1 MINTVLRKRWF
12 RAVYAMLVA
21 ALVFV
26 LCMTPAMAAAEQY
39 SITGRFY
46 QTESRATLAS
56 INNLRQG
63 SGAWYWNEDNAT
75 KTVQTDLGALTYD
88 YNLEQ
93 IAMQRAAEIAVF
105 YAHERPDGS
114 AFYTAEFN
122 GTKSCAEN
130 IAISTGKMS
139 AEEAFELWREENEPY
154 KGQGHR
160 RNMLDKSLTCVGVA
174 HFEYRG
180 VHTFVQEFGRS
191 NSGASDPG
199 AVNSDKTM
207 TVPVSTSNLKLGVTC
222 RYSGFKI
229 TSGGVSDLPSLN
241 VGVKPEGSYADSMC
255 PGLEVS
261 SSDYTV
267 SWESSN
273 TSIVT
278 VSGSQF
284 VAGNAGTANLIATVT
299 AKDGSKAS
307 TSLKIEVLP
316 LDLSNLN
323 LSISDVEYY
332 GEPVDFDISITFNG
346 VKLTRGTDYTLTFE
360 NNDRPGMA
368 SVTIKGIGNYTGS
381 VTAKFRITGDESLV
395 PQATATP
402 TPVPATP
409 TPVPATPTP
418 VPATPTPVP
427 ATPTPVPATPTPVPA
442 TPTSTPK
449 PTEAPKPT
457 NTPKPTEA
465 PKPTNTPK
473 PTEAPKPTN
482 TPKPTETPKPT
493 NSPEPTNTVKP
504 ADPTDTPEPTK
515 PADDADAQMP
525 GETNP
530 PSLTTQNPDEAN
542 GTDDASNVDADENP
556 NGASGDTNENP
567 EVGYPGTTDMNVGG
581 NEPEDQNDGTE
592 EVSDANDPAKADADM
607 SVEPTETTDES
618 SDDSAETIDETAENP
633 EEAKN
638 ETATTPDKEAG
649 NSTEAADNTTAPAAA
664 NSGYGSSSSSSA
676 ANDFPTWIVMLEAG
690 LLVVLVTLLVIY
702 RRKGKQ
708 EASIR

>member
-1 MINTVLRKRWF
+1 MPVGVEYSLNNTEVLMINTVLRKRWF

-229 TSGGVSDLPSLN
+229 MSGGVSDLPSLN

-261 SSDYTV
+261 TSDYTV

-284 VAGNAGTANLIATVT
+284 VAGNAGEANLIATVT

-316 LDLSNLN
+316 LDLSNLS

-368 SVTIKGIGNYTGS
+368 SVTIKGIGNESGAARFEWEKEIP
-381 VTAKFRITGDESLV
+381 VEDAKALLDLAEPGVIDKTRYLVKNTDGVHTWEVDEFYGDNDGL
-395 PQATATP
+395 
-402 TPVPATP
+402 
-409 TPVPATPTP
+409 
-418 VPATPTPVP
+418 
-427 ATPTPVPATPTPVPA
+427 
-442 TPTSTPK
+442 
-449 PTEAPKPT
+449 
-457 NTPKPTEA
+457 
-465 PKPTNTPK
+465 
-473 PTEAPKPTN
+473 
-482 TPKPTETPKPT
+482 
-493 NSPEPTNTVKP
+493 TV
-504 ADPTDTPEPTK
+504 AEV
-515 PADDADAQMP
+515 
-525 GETNP
+525 E
-530 PSLTTQNPDEAN
+530 L
-542 GTDDASNVDADENP
+542 ADEN
-556 NGASGDTNENP
+556 
-567 EVGYPGTTDMNVGG
+567 
-581 NEPEDQNDGTE
+581 EPFDKPAWLGE
-592 EVSDANDPAKADADM
+592 EVTGDPRYYNAMLVK
-607 SVEPTETTDES
+607 
-618 SDDSAETIDETAENP
+618 NP
-633 EEAKN
+633 YKN
-638 ETATTPDKEAG
+638 WK
-649 NSTEAADNTTAPAAA
+649 
-664 NSGYGSSSSSSA
+664 
-676 ANDFPTWIVMLEAG
+676 
-690 LLVVLVTLLVIY
+690 
-702 RRKGKQ
+702 
-708 EASIR
+708 